1 MAEPDMKIQG
11 IHPTAIAAYAR
22 TRPVPGPPAA
32 PSNGSFEL
40 QSRGPIQAA
49 AGNTKLSDLVAGQ
62 VPSGI
67 NRGVG
72 FDPVSPGPFPRQTL
86 QLYSNSAE
94 RMEAATRVE
103 VGQILDTTA

>member
-1 MAEPDMKIQG
+1 MKIQG
-11 IHPTAIAAYAR
+11 THPAVIAAYAR
-22 TRPVPGPPAA
+22 TPSVPGPASAPPA
-32 PSNGSFEL
+32 GSFEL

-49 AGNTKLSDLVAGQ
+49 SGNTKLADLVAGT

-67 NRGVG
+67 NRGEG

>member
-1 MAEPDMKIQG
+1 M
-11 IHPTAIAAYAR
+11 PTYTTSNGLPRHSAKSLRLAAA
-22 TRPVPGPPAA
+22 
-32 PSNGSFEL
+32 GSFEL

-49 AGNTKLSDLVAGQ
+49 SGNTKLADLVAGT

-67 NRGVG
+67 NRGEG